1 MLPMNLLIN
10 SENLSCISYYY
21 KHTIQNFVVYNCLN
35 VHLNILYDNILLQ
48 GYFRFYWLRKTKLNK
63 ITIFD
68 IALLKRILNQIGN

>member
-35 VHLNILYDNILLQ
+35 VLSNILYDNILLQ